1 MSCVTAPQLLH
12 NASKAK
18 SILKP
23 LQFVAIGECMLEVQ
37 ANGFGPSV
45 LSYGG
50 DTFNT
55 AVYLRRCSSPDK
67 IEVSYTSGLGTDHL
81 SQILRNEWEKLGLNL
96 NTVEYIEGRLPG
108 MYLIETDSNGER
120 TFHFWRENSA
130 ARAYFQASVT
140 ALEKNL
146 NRFDCLYF
154 SGISLAILDAASRTR
169 MFALLKQAQLNG
181 CRVVFDNN
189 FRPKLWP
196 DRKLA
201 QEIYLQ
207 AFATCHTAL
216 ITLDDHQAVFESNS
230 LEEALVHAKSLT
242 IPELVI
248 KRGAEHT
255 LVRPEKTKEWLS
267 IPTLSVQQVIDTTAA
282 GDAFAAAYLS
292 RRLCGASA
300 QRAAEFGNAV
310 ASRVIQYRG
319 ALIPEDALQDLISS
333 PVY

>member
-1 MSCVTAPQLLH
+1 MYCVTVQQHLH

-18 SILKP
+18 STLKP

-45 LSYGG
+45 LAYGG

-55 AVYLRRCSSPDK
+55 SVYLRRCSAPDK
-67 IEVSYTSGLGTDHL
+67 IEVSYATGLGTDHL
-81 SQILRNEWEKLGLNL
+81 SQTLRQEWAKLGLNL
-96 NTVEYIEGRLPG
+96 NSVEYIEGRLPG

-146 NRFDCLYF
+146 NQFDCLYF
-154 SGISLAILDAASRTR
+154 SGISLAILDATSRTR
-169 MFALLKQAQLNG
+169 LFALLKQAKLNG

-201 QEIYLQ
+201 QEVYRQ
-207 AFATCHTAL
+207 AFAACQTAM
-216 ITLDDHQAVFESNS
+216 ITLDDHQAVFDFSS
-230 LEEALVHAKSLT
+230 LEEALVHAKSLA

-255 LVRPEKTKEWLS
+255 LVRPEKDKQWLS

-300 QRAAEFGNAV
+300 QKAASFGNAV
-310 ASRVIQYRG
+310 AARVIQYRG
-319 ALIPEDALQDLISS
+319 ALIPEEALQDLISS